1 MAQQTFSESGDRAYA
16 RSMLELAN
24 ENGQAEALGAE
35 LRGITEILNANPT
48 FAEMLAN
55 PALGVDERKG
65 LLDRTFAGKVS
76 PLLANMLGVLN
87 GRHRVG
93 MLAQIAAAYDVLLDV
108 QLGKVE
114 VDVTVAQR
122 LSDDQLEEV
131 RQSVSASLGKHAVV
145 RQHVDE
151 SIIGG
156 LILRVQDRLIDT
168 SVKQQL
174 QSIRKQ
180 LLASRPKSGGGLFS
194 AETGTAGAGAAR
206 AY

>member
-1 MAQQTFSESGDRAYA
+1 MAQQAFSESGARVYA

-24 ENGQAEALGAE
+24 ENGQAETLGAE
-35 LRGITEILNANPT
+35 LRGIGEILSANPT

-55 PALGVDERKG
+55 PALGAEERKE
-65 LLDRTFAGKVS
+65 LLVRTFGGKVS
-76 PLLANMLGVLN
+76 PLLANLLGVLN
-87 GRHRVG
+87 SRGRAG
-93 MLAQIAAAYDVLLDV
+93 MLGGVAAAYDVLLDA

-122 LSDDQLEEV
+122 LGDEELEEV
-131 RQSVSASLGKHAVV
+131 RRSVSASLGKNAVV

-156 LILRVQDRLIDT
+156 LILRVQDRLIDA

-174 QSIRKQ
+174 QSIRRQ
-180 LLASRPKSGGGLFS
+180 LLASRPKSGAGLFS
-194 AETGTAGAGAAR
+194 AETSTAVAGAAR